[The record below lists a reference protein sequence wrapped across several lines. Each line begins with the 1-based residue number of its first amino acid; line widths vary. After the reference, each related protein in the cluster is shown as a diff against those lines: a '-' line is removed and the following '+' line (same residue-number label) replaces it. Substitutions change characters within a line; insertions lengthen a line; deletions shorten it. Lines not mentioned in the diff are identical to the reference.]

1 MAADSPGS
9 RALPR
14 GRPDRLASV
23 RRGLLHTLPGR
34 LLVVGGI
41 IKLATWLLRV
51 VVGIEIPLLDAA
63 GSIGSVGVIVGLG
76 YFAWKLIVR
85 AKRRLLWRVRRKLI
99 LSYVFVGV
107 VPVLLVVAFFVLAG
121 LLLFLNVASYLVA
134 SSFRTMTDDAQ
145 FVAQQTAAE
154 IARGGE
160 ARLLDIVARQGAA
173 LAQHYPG
180 ASMAVVP
187 TLPEPCG
194 TPGAPFERRANQ
206 LTAMSKRAA
215 DLGRE
220 FKRLSDLGAPGSA
233 MLRDWIRATAGEIVK
248 LSDDMTTL
256 GLAMGPEFKG
266 AVDLARSATPFA
278 SFGRWSHLAAPR
290 VLPGWVPCT
299 GFAKP
304 IAVAPPAAAGGQ
316 SAAEGIGLVVRAA
329 GLPAVEKP
337 RFAVIVDIPLDTEM
351 KSRIRDETSV
361 KIGRVDATS
370 RGESGQPQAVPAGP
384 QVGSL
389 FKGLTDE
396 TRKRRVQSFALLD
409 CVDWSNG
416 ATDKAIV
423 WTEVNVADIYNRV
436 SAEQAHL
443 GRYTWGSFI
452 LIVLALLAL
461 LFVIIEVVALIMGLV
476 LAKSITGS
484 VHQLFTGTER
494 VRQGDFSHKIRISTR
509 DQMGELAE
517 SFNSMTG
524 SIEELL
530 RQAEE
535 KKRLEEELR
544 IARAI
549 QMSLLPRGQLSIP
562 GLSITALCVPARE
575 VGGDYYDLLPL
586 DDGRLGV
593 LIADVSGKG
602 TSAALYMAELKG
614 LMLALCRIHTSPR
627 RLLIEANRIIANNL
641 DSRSFITMT
650 YAVIDLRAGTM
661 TYARAGH
668 TPLIRRRSDGGTPT
682 VAVLAPDGLV
692 VGLQMQDGAALFER
706 LLKEETLPLRP
717 GDLFMFFTDGITE
730 AMNAA
735 SDCFG
740 EGRLGEILAEHGD
753 LPSEELRERILR
765 EIDAF
770 VAGAPQHDDMT
781 MILVKVEGMGAAI
794 GSPAAVT
801 QRAMAGGSV
810 SSQ

>member
-1 MAADSPGS
+1 MR
-9 RALPR
+9 RA
-14 GRPDRLASV
+14 
-23 RRGLLHTLPGR
+23 LLHTLPGR
-34 LLVVGGI
+34 LLVIGAIV
-41 IKLATWLLRV
+41 KLSTWLLRAGA
-51 VVGIEIPLLDAA
+51 GISVPVLDAA
-63 GSIGSVGVIVGLG
+63 GAMGSIGVLIGVG
-76 YFAWKLIVR
+76 YFAYKLIVR

-99 LSYVFVGV
+99 LSYIFVGV

-134 SSFRTMTDDAQ
+134 SSIRTMTDDAQ

-154 IARGGE
+154 IGRGDS
-160 ARLLDIVARQGAA
+160 ARLHDIIAREGAA

-187 TLPEPCG
+187 TLAEPCG
-194 TPGAPFERRANQ
+194 TPALLFRPRISGPAGA
-206 LTAMSKRAA
+206 TAA
-215 DLGRE
+215 DTAERPL
-220 FKRLSDLGAPGSA
+220 
-233 MLRDWIRATAGEIVK
+233 ATF
-248 LSDDMTTL
+248 
-256 GLAMGPEFKG
+256 GP
-266 AVDLARSATPFA
+266 
-278 SFGRWSHLAAPR
+278 WSHLAPPQ
-290 VLPGWVPCT
+290 VLPGWVPCA

-304 IAVAPPAAAGGQ
+304 IAVAPPAGGTGQPAG
-316 SAAEGIGLVVRAA
+316 EGIGLVVRAA

-337 RFAVIVDIPLDTEM
+337 RFAVIVDIPLDSEM

-361 KIGRVDATS
+361 KIDRVDATS
-370 RGESGQPQAVPAGP
+370 RSEGAQPNAVAAGP

-389 FKGLTDE
+389 FKGLTDD
-396 TRKRRVQSFALLD
+396 TRKQRVQSFALLD
-409 CVDWSNG
+409 YVDWSNG
-416 ATDKAIV
+416 ATDKAILF
-423 WTEVNVADIYNRV
+423 TEVNIADIYNRV

-443 GRYTWGSFI
+443 GRYTLGSFI
-452 LIVLALLAL
+452 LIVLALLAI

-476 LAKSITGS
+476 LARSITGS

-494 VRQGDFSHKIRISTR
+494 VRQGDFGHKIKIETR

-517 SFNSMTG
+517 SFNTMTG
-524 SIEELL
+524 SIEDLL

-549 QMSLLPRGQLSIP
+549 QMSLLPRGQLSVP

-593 LIADVSGKG
+593 LIADVAGKG

-614 LMLALCRIHTSPR
+614 LILSLSRIHTSPR

-650 YAVIDLRAGTM
+650 YAIIDLRAGTM

-668 TPLIRRRSDGGTPT
+668 TPLMRRTTDGGGVPS
-682 VAVLAPDGLV
+682 VQVLVPDGLV
-692 VGLQMQDGAALFER
+692 VGLQMDDGGALFER
-706 LLKEETLPLRP
+706 LLEEDTVPLRQ

-740 EGRLGEILAEHGD
+740 DARLGEILTEHGD

-765 EIDAF
+765 EIAAF

-781 MILVKVEGMGAAI
+781 MILVKVEAVGAALEH
-794 GSPAAVT
+794 PAAYA
-801 QRAMAGGSV
+801 RGAIAGRSG